1 MILSVPVGGGKWE
14 QNLSETAATRFP
26 FICLRSLSVPS
37 QFKGPQG
44 PQGPVGLPGPK
55 GPNVSRC
62 CQSVRTLVRSNK
74 LFKY

>member
-1 MILSVPVGGGKWE
+1 MRAEPEWDSGDALPFVCLLTLSV
-14 QNLSETAATRFP
+14 L
-26 FICLRSLSVPS
+26 S

-62 CQSVRTLVRSNK
+62 CQSVRALVRSNK
-74 LFKY
+74 LIKY